1 MTDDK
6 VIKLGDRR
14 PKSVEQDDSMG
25 VAFSEANSIRDA
37 RMKAAAM
44 LGLTIDPNE
53 IPDDKLMDAITH
65 LNEAWAE
72 LVAVLIFRGRFF

>member
-6 VIKLGDRR
+6 IINLGDRR
-14 PKSVEQDDSMG
+14 PKSEPCEPDG
-25 VAFSEANSIRDA
+25 FTFSEADTIKDA

-44 LGLTIDPNE
+44 LGITIDPGNVS
-53 IPDDKLMDAITH
+53 DDKLMDAISN
-65 LNEAWAE
+65 LNEAWGE